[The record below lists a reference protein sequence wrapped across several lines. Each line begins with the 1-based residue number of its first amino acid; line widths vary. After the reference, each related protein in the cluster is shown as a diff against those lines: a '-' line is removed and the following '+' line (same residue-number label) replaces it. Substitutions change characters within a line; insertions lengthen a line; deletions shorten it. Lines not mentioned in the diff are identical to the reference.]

1 MSNAVKQSLQD
12 NSDEILAN
20 LPDEFHNDF
29 KACVQAA
36 MPTEKLTI
44 EQAKE
49 QAAELMK
56 ENPSIADKECVAL
69 LDSDTLINQPIQQ
82 PKNEEL
88 ELQKQEL
95 ISEIEANLES
105 E

>member
-20 LPDEFHNDF
+20 LPNEFHEDF
-29 KACVQAA
+29 KASIEASA
-36 MPTEKLTI
+36 PTINLTI

-56 ENPSIADKECVAL
+56 EDPSISDEECIAL
-69 LDSDTLINQPIQQ
+69 LDSDILINRPIQQ
-82 PKNEEL
+82 PNNEEL

-95 ISEIEANLES
+95 ISDIRANLES